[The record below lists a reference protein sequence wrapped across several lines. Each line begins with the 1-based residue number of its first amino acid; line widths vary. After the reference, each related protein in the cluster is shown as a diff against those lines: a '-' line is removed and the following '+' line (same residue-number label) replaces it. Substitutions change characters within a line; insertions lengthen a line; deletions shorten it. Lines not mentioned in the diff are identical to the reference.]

1 MLKNT
6 KWTLGE
12 RNFVLPP
19 LPKEMLG
26 QQGCSLQRGTFDPAV
41 GQEVYLSFR
50 EEPGYA
56 EGYAEVQPLMLLATT
71 GMMRTPH
78 GLVAFIVWQI
88 AVGSPHQIAVD
99 HYINPQNAASI
110 SLLADAGRQTHFK
123 LLIMNNKTSVVTAF
137 VDFENTFELGEF
149 AESISQLSADQS
161 VGDFRAAS
169 QYVMGNMSVTE
180 LLELG
185 QAP

>member
-1 MLKNT
+1 LKNT
-6 KWTLGE
+6 RWTLGE
-12 RNFVLPP
+12 RHFVLPP

-56 EGYAEVQPLMLLATT
+56 EGYAEVQPLTLFATT

-78 GLVAFIVWQI
+78 GPVAFIVWQI

-99 HYINPQNAASI
+99 HYVNPQNAASI
-110 SLLADAGRQTHFK
+110 SLLAEAGSQTHFK
-123 LLIMNNKTSVVTAF
+123 LLILNNITSTVTAF
-137 VDFENTFELGEF
+137 VDFENTFELSEF
-149 AESISQLSADQS
+149 AEAISQLTVDEP
-161 VGDFRAAS
+161 VGDFGAAS
-169 QYVMGNMSVTE
+169 QYVMDNMSVAE

-185 QAP
+185 QAN